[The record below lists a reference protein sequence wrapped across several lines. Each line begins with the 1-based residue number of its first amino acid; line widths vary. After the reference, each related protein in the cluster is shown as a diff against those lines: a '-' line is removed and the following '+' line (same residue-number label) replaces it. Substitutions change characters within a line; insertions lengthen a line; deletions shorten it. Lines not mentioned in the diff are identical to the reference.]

1 MQRGENVGAKRGSHM
16 GAWRGAKKGMG
27 WVATS
32 GVPGGALREVQRGSP
47 QGAYGVCARGVIWGH
62 GEVNR
67 HWHQV

>member
-1 MQRGENVGAKRGSHM
+1 MSGGAQRGENVGAKRGSHM

-47 QGAYGVCARGVIWGH
+47 QGA
-62 GEVNR
+62 
-67 HWHQV
+67 